1 MANSTRSEAGPAGP
15 TARQPWSRPEIK
27 DLPRLSELTLQTGG
41 AIDGGIGTGGGG
53 STVF

>member
-1 MANSTRSEAGPAGP
+1 MSMSTELSHERRPWISPAV
-15 TARQPWSRPEIK
+15 T